1 MLVTDT
7 QPETILKGAQFA
19 ARVEE
24 VCRTLPEVRPLP
36 GLKYR
41 RILIPGMIGGETQFA
56 LLGFI
61 AHALRMRGA
70 EVTGLCCD
78 EFLPACTMRKA
89 DHYESACR
97 RWCYK
102 NSGPFMQAAKLPHRW
117 YSEFITVEEKEA
129 CARTASRVLPQEL
142 ERFEWRGIPLGAHI
156 NRSIESYFKVGKFD
170 LDNPAMVAKGRE
182 FLTSAMCLT
191 LIGERV
197 LEELKID
204 KVFVEDGLKIDWGVI
219 RSVARR
225 QGIPVDVCV
234 NGPRGAGF
242 MLEHDRHPEPPEPIP
257 LWPKWRN
264 IPLTESQ
271 EGELDEYFA
280 QRATRPYSDQNWTNL
295 APVEDA
301 AEIRREIGLG
311 SGTSGLVF
319 AMFPNL
325 SCDAAVTSTRP
336 IYDTAAEWVAQ
347 TVCFFEQHSRHHLIV
362 KIHPSEKLRQSRDPT
377 MDFLADTFPTLPDNV
392 HVVPPDSRLT
402 AHDVLRV
409 TDIALIYTSTVGVE
423 AAYFGKPVVNVGG
436 GQHAG
441 RGFSIDART
450 PAEYFE
456 TLADIC
462 TGRTTPTGQRELARR
477 YAYAAFFRSVLPIRH
492 YTAVF
497 PNITSLNLDTL
508 DDLAPGCDPTMDVIC
523 RGVLLDE
530 PFCSEASLWTR

>member
-1 MLVTDT
+1 MLTANT
-7 QPETILKGAQFA
+7 QPGTILKGDRFA
-19 ARVEE
+19 ARVAE
-24 VCRTLPEVRPLP
+24 VCRTVPDVHPLP

-41 RILIPGMIGGETQFA
+41 RILFPGMIGGETQFA

-89 DHYESACR
+89 DHYESACK

-102 NSGPFMQAAKLPHRW
+102 NSGPFMRAAKLPHRL
-117 YSEFITVEEKEA
+117 YSEFITAEEKVE
-129 CARTASRVLPQEL
+129 CARTASRVSPREL
-142 ERFEWRGIPLGAHI
+142 EQFEWRGIRLGVHI
-156 NRSIESYFKVGKFD
+156 NRSIESYFKVGKFE
-170 LDNPAMVAKGRE
+170 LDNPAMVAKARE
-182 FLTSAMCLT
+182 FLTSAMYLT

-197 LEELKID
+197 LDELKID
-204 KVFVEDGLKIDWGVI
+204 KVFVEDGLKVDWGVI

-225 QGIPVDVCV
+225 RGIPVDVCV
-234 NGPRGAGF
+234 NGPRGASF
-242 MLEHDRHPEPPEPIP
+242 MIEHDRQPEPPEPIP
-257 LWPKWRN
+257 LWPTWKDV
-264 IPLTESQ
+264 PLTDRQ
-271 EGELDEYFA
+271 NAELDEYFA
-280 QRATRPYSDQNWTNL
+280 QRATRPYSDQNWTDIT
-295 APVEDA
+295 PVDDTT
-301 AEIRREIGLG
+301 EIRREIGLEPDAP
-311 SGTSGLVF
+311 GLVF

-347 TVCFFEQHSRHHLIV
+347 TIRFFESQQQHQLIV
-362 KIHPSEKLRQSRDPT
+362 KIHPSEKLRQALDPT
-377 MDFLADTFPTLPDNV
+377 MDFLAETFPSLPTNV
-392 HVVPPDSRLT
+392 HIVPPNSKLT
-402 AHDVLRV
+402 AHDVLQV

-441 RGFSIDART
+441 RGFSIDAHT
-450 PAEYFE
+450 QAEYFE
-456 TLADIC
+456 TLTDIC
-462 TGRTTPTGQRELARR
+462 AGRVSPTGQRELARR
-477 YAYAAFFRSVLPIRH
+477 YAYAAFFRSILPIRH

-508 DDLAPGCDPTMDVIC
+508 NDLATGCDPTMDVIC

-530 PFCSEASLWTR
+530 PFCGEASLWT